1 MVSKVHQLTCMM
13 IVLAC
18 VGFSSTSQSDDWPQ
32 WLGPSR
38 DAVWRED
45 GIIDRFP
52 EEGPR
57 LRWKTKLG
65 AGYSGP
71 AVVKGRVFV
80 MDRPMPGLDPTKARL
95 LHDGPPPRNVNF
107 IRKLLPGSERLVCL
121 SESDGKMIWVHEWDC
136 PYTTV
141 AAYAIGP
148 RATPTVD
155 GERVYALGAEG
166 NLFCLSSLNGSVIWF
181 RDFKKDYGLEIPEW
195 GPAAHPLV
203 DG

>member
-1 MVSKVHQLTCMM
+1 MM

-80 MDRPMPGLDPTKARL
+80 MDRPMPGLDPR
-95 LHDGPPPRNVNF
+95 
-107 IRKLLPGSERLVCL
+107 
-121 SESDGKMIWVHEWDC
+121 
-136 PYTTV
+136 
-141 AAYAIGP
+141 
-148 RATPTVD
+148 
-155 GERVYALGAEG
+155 
-166 NLFCLSSLNGSVIWF
+166 
-181 RDFKKDYGLEIPEW
+181 
-195 GPAAHPLV
+195 
-203 DG
+203 